1 MTIRPAQAADAA
13 EIAAIYNEGI
23 ESRQATFV
31 TRRHTAADVAR
42 WLEAPGP
49 QLVAERDGQVIAF
62 AVVGDYSPVPAY
74 HGVGEFAIYVAG
86 SARGQGVGR
95 ELLEALV
102 AASEGA
108 GRFKLLEALCEASE
122 EAGRFKL
129 LGKLF
134 ADNEASRALCRACGF
149 AEVGVHR
156 RHGQLDGRWR
166 DVLVVERLL
175 GPATED

>member
-102 AASEGA
+102 AASE
-108 GRFKLLEALCEASE
+108 

>member
-13 EIAAIYNEGI
+13 EIAAFYNEGI

-108 GRFKLLEALCEASE
+108 GRFKLL
-122 EAGRFKL
+122 
-129 LGKLF
+129 GKLF

>member
-1 MTIRPAQAADAA
+1 MTIRPAQAADAEA
-13 EIAAIYNEGI
+13 IAAIYNEGI
-23 ESRQATFV
+23 ESRQATFT
-31 TRRHTAADVAR
+31 TRPHDADDVAR

-49 QLVAERDGQVIAF
+49 QLVAERDGRVIAF

-102 AASEGA
+102 A
-108 GRFKLLEALCEASE
+108 ASE

-166 DVLVVERLL
+166 DVVVVERLL

>member
-108 GRFKLLEALCEASE
+108 GRFKLL
-122 EAGRFKL
+122 
-129 LGKLF
+129 GKLF

>member
-31 TRRHTAADVAR
+31 TRRHDAADVAR

-108 GRFKLLEALCEASE
+108 GRFKLL
-122 EAGRFKL
+122 
-129 LGKLF
+129 GKLF

-149 AEVGVHR
+149 VEVGVHR

>member
-102 AASEGA
+102 AASE
-108 GRFKLLEALCEASE
+108 

-134 ADNEASRALCRACGF
+134 AENEASRALCRACGF

>member
-23 ESRQATFV
+23 ESRPATFV

-108 GRFKLLEALCEASE
+108 GRFKLL
-122 EAGRFKL
+122 
-129 LGKLF
+129 GKLF